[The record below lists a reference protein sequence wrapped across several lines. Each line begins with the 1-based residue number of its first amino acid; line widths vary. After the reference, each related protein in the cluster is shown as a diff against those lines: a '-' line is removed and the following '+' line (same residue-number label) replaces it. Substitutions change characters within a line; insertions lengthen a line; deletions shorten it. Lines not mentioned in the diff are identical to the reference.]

1 MGWFSRLFGKE
12 EKAAQQA
19 AIAQKVK
26 QPDKD
31 SVVNTRTAQT
41 QDIPLERLGPDGK
54 YDQSGLAKRV
64 AVAFDQDP
72 ELDDIETVYVAQ
84 LSSQVVLKGKAPSQA
99 IVDKLAAVAGRVK
112 GATEVDTSGLTVG

>member
-12 EKAAQQA
+12 EKAAQPA
-19 AIAQKVK
+19 AVAQKVK
-26 QPDKD
+26 QPAGD
-31 SVVNTRTAQT
+31 SVVNTRTAKQPE
-41 QDIPLERLGPDGK
+41 IPLERLGPDGK

-84 LSSQVVLKGKAPSQA
+84 LSSQVVLKGKAPNQA
-99 IVDKLAAVAGRVK
+99 AIDKMVAVASRVK
-112 GATEVDTSGLTVG
+112 GANDVDASQLTVD